1 MAFPVDD
8 PEGGLGRSDE
18 VCCGAL
24 LHDREDGG
32 EWNPTVNVLLYL
44 AVPLLY
50 FVLVTALRDRPS
62 TSNAAADFS

>member
-1 MAFPVDD
+1 M
-8 PEGGLGRSDE
+8 RS
-18 VCCGAL
+18 VVALCCMIARIL
-24 LHDREDGG
+24 A
-32 EWNPTVNVLLYL
+32 EWNPTVSLLLDL